1 MVELLLSLSMAG
13 VQFESQS
20 CLMDGLQG
28 WYKEDKIVVC
38 ESVNDLDLTIKHEAI
53 HFIQEKCE
61 CNLLT
66 DDELTTRTR
75 NNLDSGEVLFVL
87 LSYDDTHGELE
98 ARLLS
103 QLPPEN
109 IIDLIKTYTF

>member
-1 MVELLLSLSMAG
+1 MVELLLALSMAG

-20 CLMDGLQG
+20 CLMDDLQG
-28 WYKEDKIVVC
+28 WYAEEKIVVC

-66 DDELTTRTR
+66 DEELTVKTR
-75 NNLDSGEVLFVL
+75 NNLDSGEVLYVL
-87 LSYDDTHGELE
+87 LAYDDTHGELE
-98 ARLLS
+98 ARVLA

-109 IIDLIKTYTF
+109 IVHLIQKYTL

>member
-20 CLMDGLQG
+20 CLMDNLQG
-28 WYKEDKIVVC
+28 WYKDQKIVVC
-38 ESVNDLDLTIKHEAI
+38 DGVKDIDLTIKHEAI

-61 CNLLT
+61 CNLVT
-66 DDELTTRTR
+66 DEELTIKTR
-75 NNLDSGEVLFVL
+75 NNLDSGEVLYVL
-87 LSYDDTHGELE
+87 LAYDDTHGELE
-98 ARLLS
+98 ARVLS

-109 IIDLIKTYTF
+109 IIQLIRKYTF